1 MENTITCWLGVNEN
15 GSFTPHSIFDYSD
28 CIRHKSIINIL
39 DWSFAITL
47 KETSNRGWN
56 YMSKFIQKIV
66 YSYDPLVLAEVVRQ
80 SSDYEI
86 GNISVFADTSVF
98 NEMIKAGIFCPLEIV
113 SPLEKVA
120 VQLYKTTG
128 TEQLADNRY
137 LHHLIPISL
146 ADDVDSA
153 INTAI
158 AVEEMGMNRDELT
171 KRAQNSVTKQLTE
184 LERISRENEENAL
197 TFDNDG
203 DTMVEENTN
212 RALVRLSDI
221 VDDVCVDVDRMESVI
236 NGYEPKINEISKRS
250 SAALTLANSAIKRLT
265 TMQVASRQSVEDL
278 AEHVETIATEK
289 TDLEHSVSRMRKALY
304 AITAVAGVA
313 IAALFYLVL

>member
-1 MENTITCWLGVNEN
+1 
-15 GSFTPHSIFDYSD
+15 
-28 CIRHKSIINIL
+28 
-39 DWSFAITL
+39 
-47 KETSNRGWN
+47 
-56 YMSKFIQKIV
+56 
-66 YSYDPLVLAEVVRQ
+66 
-80 SSDYEI
+80 
-86 GNISVFADTSVF
+86 
-98 NEMIKAGIFCPLEIV
+98 V

-120 VQLYKTTG
+120 VKLYKTTG

-137 LHHLIPISL
+137 LHHLVPVSL
-146 ADDVDSA
+146 ADDIDSA

-184 LERISRENEENAL
+184 LERISRENEEDAL
-197 TFDNDG
+197 AFNSDG

-221 VDDVCVDVDRMESVI
+221 VDDVCVDVDRMEDVI

-250 SAALTLANSAIKRLT
+250 SAALTLANSAIKKLT
-265 TMQVASRQSVEDL
+265 TMKVASRQSVEDL
-278 AEHVETIATEK
+278 AEHVGTIVTEK
-289 TDLEHSVSRMRKALY
+289 TDLERSVSRMRKALY
-304 AITAVAGVA
+304 AITAVAGMA